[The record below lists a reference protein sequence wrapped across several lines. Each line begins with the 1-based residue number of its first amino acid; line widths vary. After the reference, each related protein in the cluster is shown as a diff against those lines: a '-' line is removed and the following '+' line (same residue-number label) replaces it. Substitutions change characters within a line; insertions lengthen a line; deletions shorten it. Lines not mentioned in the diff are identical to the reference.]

1 MRLPTFRFLVKL
13 KNRPP
18 HEAHVQ
24 CNDPQ
29 TAAQT
34 AILSAQ
40 YRLGQENQLETIQY
54 LGVK

>member
-1 MRLPTFRFLVKL
+1 MLPTFIFLVKL

-18 HEAHVQ
+18 HEARVQ

-40 YRLGQENQLETIQY
+40 FRLGQDQQLETIQY
-54 LGVK
+54 VGMK